1 MAIRSVATTDTLETL
16 RTTFNSLGTDT
27 GDVATLTTT
36 ATNISAAIN
45 ELNSAVTAA
54 FTIRDSSST
63 VQQISSGDVF
73 TFAGDSN
80 ITATVSATDTMTI
93 DNVFKNVTALYD
105 KKTLVI
111 VFKIL
116 QLMTDCDNEIYVT
129 QYISGLNSI
138 SGTTINATTTLNEN
152 NVRVATRP
160 FAIAQAIALG

>member
-45 ELNSAVTAA
+45 ELNSAITAA
-54 FTIRDSSST
+54 FTIRDTSST

-93 DNVFKNVTALYD
+93 
-105 KKTLVI
+105 TLNS
-111 VFKIL
+111 
-116 QLMTDCDNEIYVT
+116 T
-129 QYISGLNSI
+129 ISGLTSI
-138 SGTTINATTTLNEN
+138 SGTSINATTTLSEN
-152 NVRVATRP
+152 SIRVATRP

>member
-93 DNVFKNVTALYD
+93 
-105 KKTLVI
+105 TLNS
-111 VFKIL
+111 
-116 QLMTDCDNEIYVT
+116 T
-129 QYISGLNSI
+129 ISGLTSI
-138 SGTTINATTTLNEN
+138 SGTSINATTTLSEN
-152 NVRVATRP
+152 SIRVATRP

>member
-27 GDVATLTTT
+27 GNVATLTTT

-45 ELNSAVTAA
+45 ELNASVTAA

-93 DNVFKNVTALYD
+93 
-105 KKTLVI
+105 TLNS
-111 VFKIL
+111 
-116 QLMTDCDNEIYVT
+116 T
-129 QYISGLNSI
+129 ISGLNSI

>member
-16 RTTFNSLGTDT
+16 RTTFNSLGTEV

-45 ELNSAVTAA
+45 ELNTSVTAA
-54 FTIRDSSST
+54 LTIRDSSST

-93 DNVFKNVTALYD
+93 
-105 KKTLVI
+105 TLNS
-111 VFKIL
+111 
-116 QLMTDCDNEIYVT
+116 T
-129 QYISGLNSI
+129 ISGLTSI
-138 SGTTINATTTLNEN
+138 SGTSINATTTLSEN
-152 NVRVATRP
+152 SIRVATRP

>member
-16 RTTFNSLGTDT
+16 RTTFNSLGTEV

-45 ELNSAVTAA
+45 ELNTAVTAA

-93 DNVFKNVTALYD
+93 
-105 KKTLVI
+105 TLNS
-111 VFKIL
+111 
-116 QLMTDCDNEIYVT
+116 T
-129 QYISGLNSI
+129 ISGLTSI
-138 SGTTINATTTLNEN
+138 SGTSINATSTLTEN

-160 FAIAQAIALG
+160 FAIAQSIALG

>member
-16 RTTFNSLGTDT
+16 RTTFNSLGTEV

-63 VQQISSGDVF
+63 TQQISSGDVF

-93 DNVFKNVTALYD
+93 
-105 KKTLVI
+105 TLNS
-111 VFKIL
+111 
-116 QLMTDCDNEIYVT
+116 T
-129 QYISGLNSI
+129 ISGLSSI
-138 SGTTINATTTLNEN
+138 SGTTINATSTLTEN

-160 FAIAQAIALG
+160 FAIAQSIALG

>member
-54 FTIRDSSST
+54 FTIRDTSST

-93 DNVFKNVTALYD
+93 
-105 KKTLVI
+105 TLNS
-111 VFKIL
+111 
-116 QLMTDCDNEIYVT
+116 T
-129 QYISGLNSI
+129 ISGLTSI
-138 SGTTINATTTLNEN
+138 SGTSINATTTLSEN
-152 NVRVATRP
+152 SIRVATRP

>member
-27 GDVATLTTT
+27 GDVASLTTT

-45 ELNSAVTAA
+45 ELNASVTAA
-54 FTIRDSSST
+54 FTIRDTSST

-93 DNVFKNVTALYD
+93 
-105 KKTLVI
+105 TLN
-111 VFKIL
+111 
-116 QLMTDCDNEIYVT
+116 TN
-129 QYISGLNSI
+129 ISGLTSI
-138 SGTTINATTTLNEN
+138 AGATINATSTLKEN

-160 FAIAQAIALG
+160 FAIAQSIALG

>member
-1 MAIRSVATTDTLETL
+1 MAIRSVALTNSLEDL
-16 RTTFNSLGTDT
+16 RTTFNSLGTDV

-63 VQQISSGDVF
+63 VQQINAGDVF

-93 DNVFKNVTALYD
+93 
-105 KKTLVI
+105 TLNS
-111 VFKIL
+111 
-116 QLMTDCDNEIYVT
+116 T
-129 QYISGLNSI
+129 ISGLASI
-138 SGTTINATTTLNEN
+138 SATSINATSTLSEN
-152 NVRVATRP
+152 NIRVATRP
-160 FAIAQAIALG
+160 FAIAQSIALG

>member
-16 RTTFNSLGTDT
+16 RTTFNSLGTEV

-93 DNVFKNVTALYD
+93 
-105 KKTLVI
+105 TLNS
-111 VFKIL
+111 
-116 QLMTDCDNEIYVT
+116 T
-129 QYISGLNSI
+129 ISGLSSI
-138 SGTTINATTTLNEN
+138 SGTTINATSQLKEN

-160 FAIAQAIALG
+160 FAIAQSIALG

>member
-16 RTTFNSLGTDT
+16 RTQFNSLGTDT

-45 ELNSAVTAA
+45 ELNTSVTAA

-93 DNVFKNVTALYD
+93 
-105 KKTLVI
+105 TLNS
-111 VFKIL
+111 
-116 QLMTDCDNEIYVT
+116 T
-129 QYISGLNSI
+129 ISGLTSI
-138 SGTTINATTTLNEN
+138 SGTSINATTTLSEN
-152 NVRVATRP
+152 SIRVATRP

>member
-27 GDVATLTTT
+27 GNVASLTTT

-93 DNVFKNVTALYD
+93 
-105 KKTLVI
+105 TLN
-111 VFKIL
+111 
-116 QLMTDCDNEIYVT
+116 TN
-129 QYISGLNSI
+129 ISGLTSI
-138 SGTTINATTTLNEN
+138 AGATINATTTLSEN

-160 FAIAQAIALG
+160 FAIAQSIALG

>member
-27 GDVATLTTT
+27 GNVASLTTT

-54 FTIRDSSST
+54 FTIRDTSST

-93 DNVFKNVTALYD
+93 
-105 KKTLVI
+105 TLNS
-111 VFKIL
+111 
-116 QLMTDCDNEIYVT
+116 T
-129 QYISGLNSI
+129 ISGLTSI
-138 SGTTINATTTLNEN
+138 SGTSINATTTLSEN
-152 NVRVATRP
+152 SIRVATRP

>member
-1 MAIRSVATTDTLETL
+1 MAIRSVALTNSLEDL
-16 RTTFNSLGTDT
+16 RTTFNSLGTDV

-63 VQQISSGDVF
+63 VQQINAGDVF

-93 DNVFKNVTALYD
+93 
-105 KKTLVI
+105 TLNS
-111 VFKIL
+111 
-116 QLMTDCDNEIYVT
+116 T
-129 QYISGLNSI
+129 ISGLSSI
-138 SGTTINATTTLNEN
+138 SGTSINATSTLTEANI
-152 NVRVATRP
+152 RVATRP
-160 FAIAQAIALG
+160 FAIAQSIALG

>member
-27 GDVATLTTT
+27 GNVASLTTT

-45 ELNSAVTAA
+45 ELNASVTAA

-63 VQQISSGDVF
+63 VQKIDSGDVF

-93 DNVFKNVTALYD
+93 
-105 KKTLVI
+105 TLN
-111 VFKIL
+111 
-116 QLMTDCDNEIYVT
+116 TN
-129 QYISGLNSI
+129 ISGLTSI
-138 SGTTINATTTLNEN
+138 AGATINATTTLSEN
-152 NVRVATRP
+152 SVRVATRP

>member
-1 MAIRSVATTDTLETL
+1 MAIRSVATTDSLETL
-16 RTTFNSLGTDT
+16 RTTFNSLGTDV

-93 DNVFKNVTALYD
+93 
-105 KKTLVI
+105 TLNS
-111 VFKIL
+111 
-116 QLMTDCDNEIYVT
+116 T
-129 QYISGLNSI
+129 ISGLSSI
-138 SGTTINATTTLNEN
+138 SGTTINATSQLKEN

-160 FAIAQAIALG
+160 FAIAQSIALG